1 MIKNLVVVQIS
12 GKYMTLLY
20 NRLGANHIDCQYIVQ
35 AV

>member
-20 NRLGANHIDCQYIVQ
+20 NHLEANHIDCQYIVQ
-35 AV
+35 VA